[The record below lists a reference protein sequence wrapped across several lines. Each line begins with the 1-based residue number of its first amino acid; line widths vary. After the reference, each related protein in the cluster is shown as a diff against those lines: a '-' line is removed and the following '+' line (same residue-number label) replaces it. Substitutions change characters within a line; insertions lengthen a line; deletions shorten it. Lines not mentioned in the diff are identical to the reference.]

1 MVSEPVRVLVC
12 DDDEPTRELLVA
24 VLESEGFKVSS
35 VPDGP
40 SCLAALAGEQPDVL
54 VLDVMMPGMDGYQV
68 MEILRRDFPESD
80 VHVVMLTA
88 KTTDEDVWSGWRS
101 GVDYYMAKP
110 FDPNELVRFVHFLA
124 GGAPVE

>member
-24 VLESEGFKVSS
+24 VLETEGFEVSS

-40 SCLAALAGEQPDVL
+40 SCLAALAGDPPDVL

-68 MEILRRDFPESD
+68 MEILRRDFPDSE

-88 KTTDEDVWSGWRS
+88 RTNDEDVWNGWVS

-110 FDPNELVRFVHFLA
+110 FDSNELVRFVHFLA
-124 GGAPVE
+124 SGTPVD